1 MNPLSDAGALPA
13 VKRAIFILQKILHII
28 YVRKK
33 SKIKKRTQKVH
44 KKVSKKAYRFK
55 IIQHIKYVRKNRQ
68 PERTAKIFNQKKC
81 VYDIHKKNS
90 SRERGKEKK
99 NMKKEINNTTEI
111 NTQEE
116 NNNMKNTM
124 KKMIMAEASE
134 IKNEELKNLTI
145 RVRTQR
151 AIDALHDQWN
161 RVCMHIDD
169 VPAEEMSEEYAEFIR
184 KINYADRL
192 ISNASEQ
199 GELTDIDYGR
209 NIYKKQVRT
218 HRDSEDIHIQQ
229 FISEWD
235 RTENEIAEI
244 KAEIQE
250 LRDMWKAA
258 GGYNLWEQRDTDEQ
272 AMAEV
277 DLDTE
282 ERRDADTAR
291 EEQESLERGWAELI
305 EMEKTINEAKTPS
318 KKDEMIETVE
328 NIYDI
333 VGAART
339 INNYTGISDDEID
352 TDYVEYIVRH
362 LFSDD
367 EMQEQRNKERL
378 IEYYEK
384 QPEIFFDDIDS
395 EDLVIRMAEDLA
407 KIQYDDLI
415 KRYGFKELSY
425 APYNPEFA
433 ASEANYNRE
442 MSLELAGTKC
452 EIVESMPELED
463 VVKSKK
469 ISDKNFCRLIN
480 MYKKCGFKDWKDKV
494 ILPNYVAY
502 DAARCHDQDWLVDYV
517 IDKSVIRGE

>member
-1 MNPLSDAGALPA
+1 
-13 VKRAIFILQKILHII
+13 
-28 YVRKK
+28 
-33 SKIKKRTQKVH
+33 
-44 KKVSKKAYRFK
+44 
-55 IIQHIKYVRKNRQ
+55 
-68 PERTAKIFNQKKC
+68 
-81 VYDIHKKNS
+81 
-90 SRERGKEKK
+90 
-99 NMKKEINNTTEI
+99 MKKENNNTNI
-111 NTQEE
+111 NTNIKEQEE
-116 NNNMKNTM
+116 KVMRTNKF
-124 KKMIMAEASE
+124 KEMIMADAET
-134 IKNEELKNLTI
+134 IKNEEVRNLTI

-161 RVCMHIDD
+161 RVCMHIDN
-169 VPAEEMSEEYAEFIR
+169 VSAEEMSEEYAEFIR

-192 ISNASEQ
+192 ISNASGQ
-199 GELTDIDYGR
+199 GELTDINYGR
-209 NIYKKQVRT
+209 NIYEKQVRT
-218 HRDSEDIHIQQ
+218 HRDSKDIHIQK
-229 FISEWD
+229 FINEWD
-235 RTENEIAEI
+235 RVENEVAEI
-244 KAEIQE
+244 RAEIQE

-258 GGYNLWEQRDTDEQ
+258 GGYDLWEQHDEDEL
-272 AMAEV
+272 ALSEI

-282 ERRDADTAR
+282 ETIDVETERQER
-291 EEQESLERGWAELI
+291 ESLERGWAELI
-305 EMEKTINEAKTPS
+305 EMEKAMNEAKAPS

-328 NIYDI
+328 NTYDM

-339 INNYTGISDDEID
+339 IKNYTGISDNEID
-352 TDYVEYIVRH
+352 SDYVEYIVRH

-384 QPEIFFDDIDS
+384 QPEIFFDDFDS

-433 ASEANYNRE
+433 ASEENYNRE

-480 MYKKCGFKDWKDKV
+480 MYKKCGFKDWKDRV

-517 IDKSVIRGE
+517 IDKSDIRGE

>member
-1 MNPLSDAGALPA
+1 MKNTN
-13 VKRAIFILQKILHII
+13 
-28 YVRKK
+28 
-33 SKIKKRTQKVH
+33 IK
-44 KKVSKKAYRFK
+44 
-55 IIQHIKYVRKNRQ
+55 
-68 PERTAKIFNQKKC
+68 
-81 VYDIHKKNS
+81 
-90 SRERGKEKK
+90 
-99 NMKKEINNTTEI
+99 NTTENI
-111 NTQEE
+111 TNQEE
-116 NNNMKNTM
+116 KTM
-124 KKMIMAEASE
+124 KTNKFKEMIMAEAE
-134 IKNEELKNLTI
+134 TIKNEDIRNLTI

-169 VPAEEMSEEYAEFIR
+169 VPVDEMSEEYAEFIR
-184 KINYADRL
+184 KIDYADRL
-192 ISNASEQ
+192 ISNASGQ

-244 KAEIQE
+244 RAEIQE

-258 GGYNLWEQRDTDEQ
+258 GGYDLWEQHDEDEL
-272 AMAEV
+272 ALLEI

-282 ERRDADTAR
+282 DTVDVETAR
-291 EEQESLERGWAELI
+291 EEQESLEKGWAELI
-305 EMEKTINEAKTPS
+305 EMEKTMNEVKGTPS

-328 NIYDI
+328 NTYDI

-352 TDYVEYIVRH
+352 ADYVEYIVRH

-384 QPEIFFDDIDS
+384 QPEKFFDDFDS

-433 ASEANYNRE
+433 ENEANYNRK

-469 ISDKNFCRLIN
+469 ISDNNFCRLIN

-517 IDKSVIRGE
+517 IGKSVIRGE

>member
-1 MNPLSDAGALPA
+1 MKNTN
-13 VKRAIFILQKILHII
+13 
-28 YVRKK
+28 
-33 SKIKKRTQKVH
+33 IK
-44 KKVSKKAYRFK
+44 
-55 IIQHIKYVRKNRQ
+55 
-68 PERTAKIFNQKKC
+68 
-81 VYDIHKKNS
+81 
-90 SRERGKEKK
+90 
-99 NMKKEINNTTEI
+99 NTTENII
-111 NTQEE
+111 NQEE
-116 NNNMKNTM
+116 KTM
-124 KKMIMAEASE
+124 KTNKFKEMIMAEAE
-134 IKNEELKNLTI
+134 TMKNEDVRNLTI

-151 AIDALHDQWN
+151 AIDALHEQWN
-161 RVCMHIDD
+161 NVCMHIDD
-169 VPAEEMSEEYAEFIR
+169 VPVDEMSEEYAEFIR
-184 KINYADRL
+184 KIDYADRL
-192 ISNASEQ
+192 ISNASGQ

-218 HRDSEDIHIQQ
+218 HRDSKDAHVQQ
-229 FISEWD
+229 WISEWD
-235 RTENEIAEI
+235 RVENEIAEI
-244 KAEIQE
+244 KSEIQE

-258 GGYNLWEQRDTDEQ
+258 GGYDLWKQHDEDEL
-272 AMAEV
+272 ALSEI

-282 ERRDADTAR
+282 DTVDVETAR

-305 EMEKTINEAKTPS
+305 EMEKTMNEAKTPS

-328 NIYDI
+328 NTYDI

-339 INNYTGISDDEID
+339 INNYTGISDNEIES
-352 TDYVEYIVRH
+352 DYVEYIVRH

-367 EMQEQRNKERL
+367 ETQEQRNKERL
-378 IEYYEK
+378 MEYYEE
-384 QPEIFFDDIDS
+384 QPEKFFDDFGS

-433 ASEANYNRE
+433 ENEANYNRE
-442 MSLELAGTKC
+442 MALELAGTKC

-469 ISDKNFCRLIN
+469 ISDNNFCRLIN

>member
-1 MNPLSDAGALPA
+1 
-13 VKRAIFILQKILHII
+13 
-28 YVRKK
+28 
-33 SKIKKRTQKVH
+33 
-44 KKVSKKAYRFK
+44 
-55 IIQHIKYVRKNRQ
+55 
-68 PERTAKIFNQKKC
+68 
-81 VYDIHKKNS
+81 
-90 SRERGKEKK
+90 
-99 NMKKEINNTTEI
+99 MKKENNNTNI
-111 NTQEE
+111 NTNIKNQEE
-116 NNNMKNTM
+116 KVMKTN
-124 KKMIMAEASE
+124 KFKEMIMAEAE
-134 IKNEELKNLTI
+134 TIKNEEVRNLTI

-161 RVCMHIDD
+161 RVCMHIDN

-192 ISNASEQ
+192 ISNASGQ
-199 GELTDIDYGR
+199 GELTDINYGR
-209 NIYKKQVRT
+209 NIYEKQVRT
-218 HRDSEDIHIQQ
+218 HRDSEDIHIQK
-229 FISEWD
+229 FINEWD
-235 RTENEIAEI
+235 RVENEVAEI
-244 KAEIQE
+244 RAEIQE

-258 GGYNLWEQRDTDEQ
+258 GGYDLWEQHDEDEL
-272 AMAEV
+272 ALSEI

-282 ERRDADTAR
+282 ETIDVETERQER
-291 EEQESLERGWAELI
+291 ESLERGWAELI
-305 EMEKTINEAKTPS
+305 EMEKAMNEAKTPS

-328 NIYDI
+328 NTYDM

-339 INNYTGISDDEID
+339 INNYTGISDNEID
-352 TDYVEYIVRH
+352 SDYVEYIVRH

-367 EMQEQRNKERL
+367 ETQEQRNKERL

-384 QPEIFFDDIDS
+384 QPEKFFDDFDS

-442 MSLELAGTKC
+442 ISLELAGTKC

-480 MYKKCGFKDWKDKV
+480 MYKKCGFKDWKDRV

-517 IDKSVIRGE
+517 IDKSDIRGE

>member
-1 MNPLSDAGALPA
+1 
-13 VKRAIFILQKILHII
+13 
-28 YVRKK
+28 
-33 SKIKKRTQKVH
+33 
-44 KKVSKKAYRFK
+44 
-55 IIQHIKYVRKNRQ
+55 
-68 PERTAKIFNQKKC
+68 
-81 VYDIHKKNS
+81 
-90 SRERGKEKK
+90 
-99 NMKKEINNTTEI
+99 MKKENNNTNI
-111 NTQEE
+111 NTNIENQEE
-116 NNNMKNTM
+116 KVMKTN
-124 KKMIMAEASE
+124 KFKEMIMAEAE
-134 IKNEELKNLTI
+134 IIKNEEVRNLTI

-161 RVCMHIDD
+161 RVCIHIDD

-192 ISNASEQ
+192 ISNASGQ
-199 GELTDIDYGR
+199 GELTDINYGR
-209 NIYKKQVRT
+209 NIYEKQVRT

-235 RTENEIAEI
+235 RTESEIAEI
-244 KAEIQE
+244 RAEIQE

-258 GGYNLWEQRDTDEQ
+258 GGYDLWEQHDEDEL
-272 AMAEV
+272 ALSEI

-282 ERRDADTAR
+282 ETIDVETERQER
-291 EEQESLERGWAELI
+291 ESLERGWAELI
-305 EMEKTINEAKTPS
+305 EMEKAMNEAKAPS

-328 NIYDI
+328 NTYDI

-339 INNYTGISDDEID
+339 INNYTGISDNEID
-352 TDYVEYIVRH
+352 SDYVEYIVRH

-367 EMQEQRNKERL
+367 ETQEQRNKERL
-378 IEYYEK
+378 MEYYEK
-384 QPEIFFDDIDS
+384 QPEKFFDDFDS

-480 MYKKCGFKDWKDKV
+480 MYKKCGFKDWKDRV

-517 IDKSVIRGE
+517 IDKSDIRGE

>member
-1 MNPLSDAGALPA
+1 
-13 VKRAIFILQKILHII
+13 
-28 YVRKK
+28 
-33 SKIKKRTQKVH
+33 
-44 KKVSKKAYRFK
+44 
-55 IIQHIKYVRKNRQ
+55 
-68 PERTAKIFNQKKC
+68 
-81 VYDIHKKNS
+81 
-90 SRERGKEKK
+90 
-99 NMKKEINNTTEI
+99 
-111 NTQEE
+111 
-116 NNNMKNTM
+116 MKNTNIKTTENITNQEEKTM
-124 KKMIMAEASE
+124 KTNKFKEMIMAEAE
-134 IKNEELKNLTI
+134 TIKNEDVRNLTI

-169 VPAEEMSEEYAEFIR
+169 VPVDEMSEEYAEFIR
-184 KINYADRL
+184 KIDYADRL
-192 ISNASEQ
+192 ISNASGQ

-209 NIYKKQVRT
+209 NIYKKQVRI
-218 HRDSEDIHIQQ
+218 HRDSKDAHVQQ
-229 FISEWD
+229 WISEWD
-235 RTENEIAEI
+235 RVENEIAEI
-244 KAEIQE
+244 KSEIQE

-258 GGYNLWEQRDTDEQ
+258 GGYDLWKQHDEDEL
-272 AMAEV
+272 ALSEI

-282 ERRDADTAR
+282 DVVDTETER

-305 EMEKTINEAKTPS
+305 KMGKTMNEAKAPS

-328 NIYDI
+328 NTYDI

-352 TDYVEYIVRH
+352 ADYVEYIVRH

-378 IEYYEK
+378 MEYYEK
-384 QPEIFFDDIDS
+384 QPEKFFDDFDS

-425 APYNPEFA
+425 APYNTGFA
-433 ASEANYNRE
+433 ENEANYNRK
-442 MSLELAGTKC
+442 MSLELAGTQC
-452 EIVESMPELED
+452 EIVESMPALED

-469 ISDKNFCRLIN
+469 ISDNNFCRLIN
-480 MYKKCGFKDWKDKV
+480 MYKKCGFEDWKDRV

-502 DAARCHDQDWLVDYV
+502 DAVRCRDQDWLVDYV
-517 IDKSVIRGE
+517 INKSVIRGE

>member
-1 MNPLSDAGALPA
+1 
-13 VKRAIFILQKILHII
+13 
-28 YVRKK
+28 
-33 SKIKKRTQKVH
+33 
-44 KKVSKKAYRFK
+44 
-55 IIQHIKYVRKNRQ
+55 
-68 PERTAKIFNQKKC
+68 
-81 VYDIHKKNS
+81 
-90 SRERGKEKK
+90 
-99 NMKKEINNTTEI
+99 MKKEINNTTINNTTEI
-111 NTQEE
+111 STQEE
-116 NNNMKNTM
+116 KTMKNTM
-124 KKMIMAEASE
+124 KEMIMAEASE

-169 VPAEEMSEEYAEFIR
+169 VPADEMSEEYAEFIR

-192 ISNASEQ
+192 VSNASEQ

-258 GGYNLWEQRDTDEQ
+258 GGYDLWEQRDEDEL
-272 AMAEV
+272 ALSEI

-328 NIYDI
+328 NTYDI

-339 INNYTGISDDEID
+339 INNYTGIGEDDFESRDIQD
-352 TDYVEYIVRH
+352 IVSS
-362 LFSDD
+362 LFSED
-367 EMQEQRNKERL
+367 EKEEQQNKDML
-378 IEYYEK
+378 IGYYKNQSE
-384 QPEIFFDDIDS
+384 EFFMNND
-395 EDLVIRMAEDLA
+395 EDKVIRMAEDLS
-407 KIQYDDLI
+407 LI
-415 KRYGFKELSY
+415 KYNDLVIKYGFKEFY
-425 APYNPEFA
+425 YEPDNEDYPETTIA
-433 ASEANYNRE
+433 AIKNEVVKAFPRFREAMDKTTFNRVIKWCRKIGME
-442 MSLELAGTKC
+442 NWGYCLFELDSL
-452 EIVESMPELED
+452 LED
-463 VVKSKK
+463 
-469 ISDKNFCRLIN
+469 ISN
-480 MYKKCGFKDWKDKV
+480 G
-494 ILPNYVAY
+494 Y
-502 DAARCHDQDWLVDYV
+502 DPEEQLNIIIANTTISGR
-517 IDKSVIRGE
+517 

>member
-1 MNPLSDAGALPA
+1 MKNTN
-13 VKRAIFILQKILHII
+13 
-28 YVRKK
+28 
-33 SKIKKRTQKVH
+33 IK
-44 KKVSKKAYRFK
+44 
-55 IIQHIKYVRKNRQ
+55 
-68 PERTAKIFNQKKC
+68 
-81 VYDIHKKNS
+81 
-90 SRERGKEKK
+90 
-99 NMKKEINNTTEI
+99 NTTENI
-111 NTQEE
+111 TNQEE
-116 NNNMKNTM
+116 KTM
-124 KKMIMAEASE
+124 KTNKFKEMIMAEAE
-134 IKNEELKNLTI
+134 TIKNEDVRNLTI

-161 RVCMHIDD
+161 RACMHIDD
-169 VPAEEMSEEYAEFIR
+169 VPVDELSEEYAEFIR
-184 KINYADRL
+184 KIDYADRL
-192 ISNASEQ
+192 ISNASGQ

-209 NIYKKQVRT
+209 NIYKKQVKT
-218 HRDSEDIHIQQ
+218 HRDSEDAHVQQ
-229 FISEWD
+229 WISEWD
-235 RTENEIAEI
+235 RVENEIAEI
-244 KAEIQE
+244 KSEIQE

-258 GGYNLWEQRDTDEQ
+258 GGYDLWKQHDEDEL
-272 AMAEV
+272 ALSEI

-282 ERRDADTAR
+282 DTVDVETAR

-305 EMEKTINEAKTPS
+305 EMEKTMNEAKTPS

-328 NIYDI
+328 NTYDI

-339 INNYTGISDDEID
+339 INNYTGISDNEIES
-352 TDYVEYIVRH
+352 DYVEYIVRH

-367 EMQEQRNKERL
+367 ETQEQRNKERL
-378 IEYYEK
+378 MEYYEE
-384 QPEIFFDDIDS
+384 QPEKFFDDFGS

-433 ASEANYNRE
+433 ENEANYNRE
-442 MSLELAGTKC
+442 MALELAGTKC

-469 ISDKNFCRLIN
+469 ISDNNFCRLIN

>member
-1 MNPLSDAGALPA
+1 
-13 VKRAIFILQKILHII
+13 
-28 YVRKK
+28 
-33 SKIKKRTQKVH
+33 
-44 KKVSKKAYRFK
+44 
-55 IIQHIKYVRKNRQ
+55 
-68 PERTAKIFNQKKC
+68 
-81 VYDIHKKNS
+81 
-90 SRERGKEKK
+90 
-99 NMKKEINNTTEI
+99 MKKEITTTITAAEAATNTNI
-111 NTQEE
+111 KNQEE
-116 NNNMKNTM
+116 KEMRTNKF
-124 KKMIMAEASE
+124 KEMIMAEAE
-134 IKNEELKNLTI
+134 TIKNEEVRNLTI

-169 VPAEEMSEEYAEFIR
+169 VSAEEMSEEYAEFIR
-184 KINYADRL
+184 KINYADSL
-192 ISNASEQ
+192 ISNASGQ
-199 GELTDIDYGR
+199 GELIDIDYGR
-209 NIYKKQVRT
+209 NIYKKQVRI

-244 KAEIQE
+244 KTEIQE

-258 GGYNLWEQRDTDEQ
+258 GGYDLWEQHDEDEL
-272 AMAEV
+272 ALSEI

-282 ERRDADTAR
+282 ETIDVETERQER
-291 EEQESLERGWAELI
+291 ESLERGWAELI
-305 EMEKTINEAKTPS
+305 EMEKTMNEAKTSS

-328 NIYDI
+328 NTYDI

-352 TDYVEYIVRH
+352 ADYVEYIVRH

-415 KRYGFKELSY
+415 KRYGFKKLSY

-480 MYKKCGFKDWKDKV
+480 MYKKCGFKDWEDKV